1 MSEAAA
7 KRAPGRAMTSPVNWA
22 LLGLVIERPSYG
34 NELYQRFQRVYAG
47 VLPLSGESHVYAALN
62 ALEGRGLIAEIPGSR
77 SGRQPRPRYQATQS
91 GVEDYIA
98 WLVAEVDAERRRQE
112 LWVRQ
117 LATFANNPST
127 ALDVLGR
134 FESRYLAGA
143 GRVGESP
150 KRPGVGAREE
160 LIERLVGEHQRHAEG
175 ARIKWLGSARD
186 AFEAHAAGAGRGD
199 ASRP

>member
-1 MSEAAA
+1 
-7 KRAPGRAMTSPVNWA
+7 MTSPVNWA

-34 NELYQRFQRVYAG
+34 HELYQRFQRVYAG

-77 SGRQPRPRYQATQS
+77 SGRQPKPRYQATQS
-91 GVEDYIA
+91 GLDDYIA

-117 LATFANNPST
+117 LAIFANNPST

-134 FESRYLAGA
+134 FERMYLKGA
-143 GRVGESP
+143 GRVGD
-150 KRPGVGAREE
+150 RPGGSGVGSRDE
-160 LIERLVGEHQRHAEG
+160 LIERLVGEHQRNVDG

-186 AFEAHAAGAGRGD
+186 AFEARAEAARDD
-199 ASRP
+199 AARP